1 MMASIEG
8 AAVSAIL
15 KILANKLA
23 PSMMKQYSSIVGVN
37 VGDECFNSLV
47 QVSFLQDVKEY
58 FGRVCCEMHDL
69 LHDLAQFILDEQIS
83 TNVPKDA
90 TSSTKYHRYFSLVQ
104 QPKKPLPRMFFKN
117 ARAIY
122 VDGGDCDDI
131 IFNKAKNAKH
141 LCSIIA
147 NNNLSTTVLTA
158 IF

>member
-90 TSSTKYHRYFSLVQ
+90 TSSTKYPRYFYQIQLVTVICFQAFIFTVHGACSLV
-104 QPKKPLPRMFFKN
+104 KF
-117 ARAIY
+117 Y
-122 VDGGDCDDI
+122 W
-131 IFNKAKNAKH
+131 
-141 LCSIIA
+141 
-147 NNNLSTTVLTA
+147 
-158 IF
+158 